1 MIDKHYRPW
10 LIEVNQSPSF
20 ATDSP
25 LDYRVKKAVLTDSFK
40 LLNVSWAKR
49 EKCIKDHEIEMQQRI
64 LTGKTN
70 KLDVDQR
77 KQMRDKALAQRFKF
91 EETRMG
97 GWDMIFP
104 CKDAARNTVYEG
116 FIRKANELWDEFTTG
131 KKG

>member
-77 KQMRDKALAQRFKF
+77 KQLRDKALA
-91 EETRMG
+91 
-97 GWDMIFP
+97 
-104 CKDAARNTVYEG
+104 
-116 FIRKANELWDEFTTG
+116 
-131 KKG
+131 